1 MDHQRTPEHRAR
13 LWEHYRQA
21 AVRYEAAKN
30 ATDAAEAARDVA
42 CQACEAAHQA
52 WEAACAEEVR
62 YGQIVRQTALAYQAA
77 SDAAFLTEIGIVPSS
92 VFASPETVT

>member
-1 MDHQRTPEHRAR
+1 MDHQITPEHCAQ

-21 AVRYEAAKN
+21 VMRYEAAKKV
-30 ATDAAEAARDVA
+30 TDAADAARDRA

-62 YGQIVRQTALAYQAA
+62 YGQAVRQTALAYQAT
-77 SDAAFLTEIGIVPSS
+77 SDAAFLTEVGILPSS
-92 VFASPETVT
+92 VLASPGTVT

>member
-1 MDHQRTPEHRAR
+1 MDPQTTPEHRAR

-21 AVRYEAAKN
+21 VTRYEAAKMV
-30 ATDAAEAARDVA
+30 TDDAEAARDLA

-62 YGQIVRQTALAYQAA
+62 HGQAVRQTALAYQAA
-77 SDAAFLTEIGIVPSS
+77 SDRRF
-92 VFASPETVT
+92 